1 MITYKNILIVKY
13 GALGDVVRTSFFAK
27 TLSNQIV
34 PTKTF
39 VRLYWLT
46 APQSIPLLR
55 FNPYIDVLATRPE
68 DIENIDFDEIYSLDD
83 ETEVLT
89 QVAKF
94 KSGKV
99 IGASLNSDG
108 KKTYCNQSAYW
119 FDMGLLSRFGKAR
132 ADDLK
137 RINDRTHSNI
147 FQDIFQVD
155 GVDFSFYN
163 SKTVLANVSVAMQHL
178 SNGKVAIGLN
188 AFAGKRW
195 AAKALPDSEFPK
207 IVRELSE
214 LVINARPVHIFL
226 LGSGADLRKN
236 QDYLTSDAAPKN
248 VSAFDTD
255 DNVLELAAAVGL
267 LSLLITTDSLC
278 LHLAVGQGTPTV
290 AFFAPTSAAE
300 IENLPHLRKLKSLNP
315 DYCNYRP
322 DADNATITSERI
334 LDEVGQ
340 LLKVVNHA

>member
-34 PTKTF
+34 PANTF

-46 APQSIPLLR
+46 SPQSIPLLR
-55 FNPYIDVLATRPE
+55 FNPYIDVLAILPD
-68 DIENIDFDEIYSLDD
+68 DIEKIDFDEIYSLDD
-83 ETEVLT
+83 EVEVLT
-89 QVAKF
+89 RIAKF

-108 KKTYCNQSAYW
+108 KRIYCDQSAYW
-119 FDMGLLSRFGKAR
+119 FDMGLLSRHGKDR

-163 SKTVLANVSVAMQHL
+163 SEAVLAKVGAAMQHL
-178 SNGKVAIGLN
+178 SSGKAAIGLN

-195 AAKALPDSEFPK
+195 AAKALPDLEFTK
-207 IVRELSE
+207 IVRELSQ
-214 LVINARPVHIFL
+214 LVIDGRPVHIFL

-236 QDYLTSDAAPKN
+236 QDYVTREATPKN
-248 VSAFDTD
+248 VSALDTD
-255 DNVLELAAAVGL
+255 KNVLELAAAVGL

-300 IENLPHLRKLKSLNP
+300 IENLPHLRKLKSHSD

-334 LDEVGQ
+334 LDEVDQ